1 MTTRLSLFS
10 ALSVKKA
17 LDEVLLDAFTKE
29 QAVDVDVTFDPTTIL
44 VKKIAEGA
52 RPDVVIAVS
61 ESFTEL
67 AASGAVTPE
76 SRVVLAKSGI
86 GIATAPGLASPDIT
100 TVDALR
106 TALTSARSVAYS
118 RSGASGIY
126 FAGLIRD
133 LGIEAE
139 VNARATVVEKGF
151 TALAVTDG
159 RADLAVQQ
167 ISELKFV
174 PQARIIGPLPDGAQ
188 HYSELSAALGTSAA
202 PEAAGLLRFLSDPE
216 AKTAYRDAG
225 LITD

>member
-17 LDEVLLDAFTKE
+17 LDDVLLHAFGKAH
-29 QAVDVDVTFDPTTIL
+29 QADVNVTFDPTTIL
-44 VKKIAEGA
+44 VEKIGEGA
-52 RPDVVIAVS
+52 KPDVVIAVS
-61 ESFTEL
+61 DAFAGL
-67 AASGAVTPE
+67 AAAGAIDPD

-86 GIATAPGLASPDIT
+86 GIATAPELDSPDIS

-126 FAGLIRD
+126 FARLIQD
-133 LGIEAE
+133 LGIADQ

-167 ISELKFV
+167 VSELKFV
-174 PQARIIGPLPDGAQ
+174 PQARIVGPLPDGAQ
-188 HYSELSAALGTSAA
+188 HYSELSIALGPAVP
-202 PEAAGLLRFLSDPE
+202 PEAADLLRFLSAPE
-216 AKTAYRDAG
+216 AKAAYRDAG
-225 LITD
+225 LITA

>member
-17 LDEVLLDAFTKE
+17 LDEVLLPAFT
-29 QAVDVDVTFDPTTIL
+29 QADLDVTFDPTTLL
-44 VKKIAEGA
+44 VKKIGEGA
-52 RPDVVIAVS
+52 KPDVVIAVTDA
-61 ESFTEL
+61 FTEL
-67 AASGAVTPE
+67 AAAGAVTPD

-86 GIATAPGLASPDIT
+86 GIATAPDLDSPDIS
-100 TVDALR
+100 TVDTLR

-118 RSGASGIY
+118 RSGASGIH
-126 FAGLIRD
+126 FARLLQD
-133 LGIEAE
+133 LGIADE

-151 TALAVTDG
+151 TALALTDG

-167 ISELKFV
+167 VSELKFV
-174 PQARIIGPLPDGAQ
+174 SRARIVGPLPDGAQ
-188 HYSELSAALGTSAA
+188 HYSELSIALGCSAP
-202 PEAAGLLRFLSDPE
+202 PEAADLLRFLSDPA